1 MSSLT
6 ADILSKSLLE
16 LLEMPGL
23 ISIPDIINKMQRTMK
38 KLRHLR
44 TKMLL
49 LVSTCNLCIS
59 GQQSDLFTLLVFFL
73 VSAALQKK
81 CTNINNGVIL
91 VPYKTSRLKQ
101 TISVMLNSLPFS
113 QSGQQCNTYR
123 CFLYIDLLRYPS
135 GYTSVLNI

>member
-6 ADILSKSLLE
+6 SGILSQSLLE
-16 LLEMPGL
+16 LLELTELNKPGL
-23 ISIPDIINKMQRTMK
+23 ISIPDIINKMQRTME

-81 CTNINNGVIL
+81 L
-91 VPYKTSRLKQ
+91 H
-101 TISVMLNSLPFS
+101 
-113 QSGQQCNTYR
+113 
-123 CFLYIDLLRYPS
+123 
-135 GYTSVLNI
+135 